1 MVLVVNGVVVVV
13 VVVVAAAAAA
23 AVVVVVAVAVVVVVG
38 LKGPVSPE
46 VRNTQGMSV
55 TFLLSWILFI
65 VKLNI

>member
-1 MVLVVNGVVVVV
+1 MSTRVRKLRLVVGVCTDVG
-13 VVVVAAAAAA
+13 
-23 AVVVVVAVAVVVVVG
+23 VVG